1 MYEAARSR
9 GETAGLLEQLPEA
22 ADVFSTKLGSI
33 PAGGS
38 ILVEI
43 SYVGELKHDAE
54 VDGIRFTLPT
64 AVAPRYGSQPR
75 SVIAGKGVL
84 DDGID
89 IIVDVS
95 MGGSSLI
102 QSVQSPS
109 HPILVSIGK
118 ISTSRQDAQPIMH
131 QASATLALGSTHLG
145 KDFVLIV
152 SHRDI
157 GIPTAFLEAHP
168 SIPNQRALMLD
179 LVPKFSLP
187 PARPEIIFVADRSGS
202 MASEIP
208 TLISALKVFLK
219 SLPVGVPFNI
229 LSFGSRY
236 DFLWPNSR
244 TYDSESH
251 EEAMAHIECFE
262 ANYGGT
268 ATHIAVRAAIERRF
282 GDLDCEVLLLTDG
295 DIWDQEHFFRYLD
308 YIVGNRI
315 RVFPLGIGNGVSS
328 SLIEGV
334 ARAGKGFAQMVG
346 EGEKLESKVVRM
358 LKAALSPHVSDYTME
373 VNYEI
378 ATDDKSDMTWQ
389 MVEKVTDGLKV
400 ILTEQEIPQDTT
412 KENQKPISLFDSSIK
427 TKETEDPL
435 SLGHEDQDPYAHP
448 PLFPI
453 PKLLQIPHEI
463 PPLFPFARTTAYL
476 LLSPDSTQKTLK
488 SVILR
493 GTSPQ
498 GPLELEIPIQE
509 LPEPGRKIHQLA
521 AKKAMQELEE
531 GRGWTHDV
539 KDNQTTIPLKYLY
552 PSWCEENAQREAV
565 RLGVQSQVGGKWC
578 SFVAVSEN
586 EHTGMK
592 PSEDDMYRVESPV
605 QALEASFDE
614 ESFDGAE
621 CCASEGIECE
631 EAEESDEDMGFG
643 LFDSSRPIETAP
655 VNGPDTTYSSQSH
668 GGRVGSRTRGSGS
681 DLGGRP
687 TTPPSQTATCSS
699 GLPAQSGLFG
709 STPADPPLR
718 SPTMGHEQSFQSST
732 TQTGNAK
739 GLFGS
744 IASANHPPRSRA
756 AAAEER
762 FEAVGSIQSN
772 NKHIDTDSDKVL
784 SIIELQDFEGCWTG
798 ATELSIIM
806 GIKEKTLSKR
816 KECYWITLV
825 VIAFLEGK
833 MDKEKGIWDL
843 VVCKA
848 RTWLEEKEFK
858 VEVLEAEA
866 RQVVRQEE

>member
-43 SYVGELKHDAE
+43 SYVSELKHDAE

-64 AVAPRYGSQPR
+64 AVAPRYGFQPR
-75 SVIAGKGVL
+75 SIVAGKGVL

-95 MGGSSLI
+95 MGESSLI
-102 QSVQSPS
+102 QSIQSPS

-118 ISTSRQDAQPIMH
+118 ISTSRQDVQPVMH
-131 QASATLALGSTHLG
+131 QASATLALRSTHLG

-179 LVPKFSLP
+179 LVPKFSLS
-187 PARPEIIFVADRSGS
+187 PARPEIIFVADRSVS

-268 ATHIAVRAAIERRF
+268 ATHSAVRAAIERRL

-315 RVFPLGIGNGVSS
+315 RVFPLGIGNEVSS

-358 LKAALSPHVSDYTME
+358 LKAALSPHISDYTMD

-378 ATDDKSDMTWQ
+378 ATDDKRDMTWE
-389 MVEKVTDGLKV
+389 MVEKVTDGRKV
-400 ILTEQEIPQDTT
+400 ILAEQEIPQDTT
-412 KENQKPISLFDSSIK
+412 EENQKPISLFDSF
-427 TKETEDPL
+427 ETEDIL
-435 SLGHEDQDPYAHP
+435 SLGYEDQDPYAHR

-453 PKLLQIPHEI
+453 PKLLQIPHKI

-539 KDNQTTIPLKYLY
+539 KDKLTRIPLKHLY

-565 RLGVQSQVGGKWC
+565 RLGVQFQVGGKWC
-578 SFVAVSEN
+578 SFVAISEN

-614 ESFDGAE
+614 DSFDGAE
-621 CCASEGIECE
+621 SCASEGIECE

-643 LFDSSRPIETAP
+643 LSDSSRP
-655 VNGPDTTYSSQSH
+655 
-668 GGRVGSRTRGSGS
+668 
-681 DLGGRP
+681 
-687 TTPPSQTATCSS
+687 
-699 GLPAQSGLFG
+699 
-709 STPADPPLR
+709 
-718 SPTMGHEQSFQSST
+718 
-732 TQTGNAK
+732 
-739 GLFGS
+739 
-744 IASANHPPRSRA
+744 
-756 AAAEER
+756 
-762 FEAVGSIQSN
+762 
-772 NKHIDTDSDKVL
+772 IDTDSDKVL

-798 ATELSIIM
+798 ATELASIM
-806 GIKEKTLSKR
+806 GIKEKALSER
-816 KECYWITLV
+816 KESHWITLV

-858 VEVLEAEA
+858 VEALEAEA
-866 RQVVRQEE
+866 RQVVPRGK